1 MSPLDPEVPP
11 AGDEIHLPGGSIQP
25 VLLTLGITVAL
36 VGVTTNVFLV
46 IAGAILSVGV
56 IVAWIRDTRRDIDEL
71 PLEPHHYLAFLA
83 VRPFY
88 PKREP

>member
-11 AGDEIHLPGGSIQP
+11 SGEEIHIPGGSIQP

-36 VGVTTNVFLV
+36 VGVTVNVFLV
-46 IAGAILSVGV
+46 IAGAILVVAV

-71 PLEPHHYLAFLA
+71 PLEHH
-83 VRPFY
+83 
-88 PKREP
+88 